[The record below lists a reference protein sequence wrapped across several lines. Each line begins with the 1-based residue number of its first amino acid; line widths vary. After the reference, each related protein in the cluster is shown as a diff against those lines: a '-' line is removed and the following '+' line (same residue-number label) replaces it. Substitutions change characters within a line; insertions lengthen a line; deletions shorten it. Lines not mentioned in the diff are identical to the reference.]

1 MMGTGTDRWTLAVHG
16 GAGVNPARDYA
27 EVEAHM
33 LGLVKA
39 GAARLEA
46 GASALDTVQW
56 AVEALEASGLY
67 VAGRGSAP
75 NREGVVEFDAAIMDG
90 AIMDGSGPRAGAV
103 AAIQDIRS
111 PVAAARAVME
121 KTPHV
126 LLAGDGATRFA
137 REMGLPAI
145 GDDAGFFRMPVGVE
159 QADID
164 VDSDS
169 LGHGTV
175 GAVAL
180 DRAGRLA
187 AATSTGGLFG
197 KRPGRVGD
205 TPIPGAGTWADG
217 DIAIS
222 CTGVGEHFILA
233 GGAGDMAARMRYGGM
248 PARAAA
254 DAMLASV
261 ARLGGDGGLIAVGA
275 DGIPIFAWNSG
286 GLKRAAAGYGMEAMV
301 AIT

>member
-1 MMGTGTDRWTLAVHG
+1 
-16 GAGVNPARDYA
+16 VNPDRDYA

-46 GASALDTVQW
+46 GATALDTVQW

-90 AIMDGSGPRAGAV
+90 VGPRAGAV
-103 AAIQDIRS
+103 AAIRDTRS
-111 PVAAARAVME
+111 PIAAARAVME

-126 LLAGDGATRFA
+126 MLAGDGATRFA

-145 GDDAGFFRMPVGVE
+145 GGDAGFFRMPVGVE

-164 VDSDS
+164 VESDM

-222 CTGVGEHFILA
+222 CTGVGEHFILS
-233 GGAGDMAARMRYGGM
+233 GGAGDMAARMRYAGM

-261 ARLGGDGGLIAVGA
+261 ARMGGDGGLIAVGA

-286 GLKRAAAGYGMEAMV
+286 GLKRAAAGSGLEAMV

>member
-1 MMGTGTDRWTLAVHG
+1 MTGRDRWTLAVHG

-27 EVEAHM
+27 EVEAHL

-39 GAARLEA
+39 GAARLGA
-46 GASALDTVQW
+46 GAKALDTVQW

-90 AIMDGSGPRAGAV
+90 FGPRAGAV

-121 KTPHV
+121 NTPHV

-137 REMGLPAI
+137 REMGLAAI
-145 GDDAGFFRMPVGVE
+145 GEDGGFFRMPVGVE

-164 VDSDS
+164 KDGDT

-222 CTGVGEHFILA
+222 CTGVGEHFVLA
-233 GGAGDMAARMRYGGM
+233 GGAGDMAARMRYAGVS
-248 PARAAA
+248 ARAAA

-275 DGIPIFAWNSG
+275 DGVPIFAWNSG
-286 GLKRAAAGYGMEAMV
+286 GLKRAAAGAGLQAMV